1 MSESIEAFAS
11 VVARLAPLPIR
22 PVGFSALVLY
32 PPGCAQEGSL
42 FKGFPTWRFRV
53 LKTALRLRPRR
64 ALSSASGQRHHV
76 TQKPSAGEEINS
88 AGVGLGKVGKLYG
101 SQSPQSAMCSKTS
114 KNHPHVW
121 EKKLNFFWPYQALPG
136 LTRLDKRRRVTRVTG
151 CIVRWE
157 HGKRV
162 NWVGGLIEVIEL
174 IRLIS
179 M

>member
-64 ALSSASGQRHHV
+64 ALSSASGQNDPFS
-76 TQKPSAGEEINS
+76 TKA
-88 AGVGLGKVGKLYG
+88 LGKKSLKTRNLNLTNHIPVYSWLVFTAFRLRFAILALRFAIGRVR
-101 SQSPQSAMCSKTS
+101 AM
-114 KNHPHVW
+114 
-121 EKKLNFFWPYQALPG
+121 
-136 LTRLDKRRRVTRVTG
+136 
-151 CIVRWE
+151 
-157 HGKRV
+157 
-162 NWVGGLIEVIEL
+162 
-174 IRLIS
+174 
-179 M
+179 